1 MTIDER
7 LEALTQ
13 SVELLASMHKDNET
27 RMAAAEERERRGRM
41 AILGGIRAYLEALT
55 EDGGEAGE

>member
-13 SVELLASMHKDNET
+13 SVELLVSMHQDNEA
-27 RMAAAEERERRGRM
+27 RLAEMEEREMRARAAM
-41 AILGGIRAYLEALT
+41 LQAMHAYLEAL
-55 EDGGEAGE
+55 GGDPS